1 MMQGVLDS
9 KLLGGF
15 PILPLHLPLK
25 LKSILFFLF
34 PKVNCHRD
42 VINCLLDNGA
52 NVNKLNDEGLSVL
65 AACHVLFYTKHTW
78 KDNIAENIPHENL
91 FNCIQEDGQKGIYIH
106 RNYRQS
112 ASVEDAKMET
122 NSESG
127 EVDVNSDDEFV
138 ANCTENENNQGE
150 SNDQRTYKIIEF
162 NDRKSGNKDES
173 GHELENNLSNNL
185 KSKLDLKKNGFM
197 KDFQKQGM
205 EIIIDSSVENVLDSG
220 MLTPNSNASVT
231 HENVG
236 DKTSKLNIMN
246 PSLFSMMSAVSSTRQ
261 LTESG
266 DDLRSENSMEQNKQ
280 VLLAVQR

>member
-1 MMQGVLDS
+1 M
-9 KLLGGF
+9 
-15 PILPLHLPLK
+15 
-25 LKSILFFLF
+25 
-34 PKVNCHRD
+34 
-42 VINCLLDNGA
+42 
-52 NVNKLNDEGLSVL
+52 NKLNDEGLSVL

-112 ASVEDAKMET
+112 AAVQDAKMET

-127 EVDVNSDDEFV
+127 EVDVNSNDEFV
-138 ANCTENENNQGE
+138 ANCTESENNQVQ
-150 SNDQRTYKIIEF
+150 SNDQRTYKVIEF

-197 KDFQKQGM
+197 KDFEKQGM

-220 MLTPNSNASVT
+220 MLTPNSNASVA
-231 HENVG
+231 HDNVG

>member
-1 MMQGVLDS
+1 M
-9 KLLGGF
+9 
-15 PILPLHLPLK
+15 
-25 LKSILFFLF
+25 
-34 PKVNCHRD
+34 
-42 VINCLLDNGA
+42 LDNGA

-91 FNCIQEDGQKGIYIH
+91 FNCVQEDRQKGIYIH
-106 RNYRQS
+106 RNYRQN
-112 ASVEDAKMET
+112 AAVEDAKIET
-122 NSESG
+122 ISSESG
-127 EVDVNSDDEFV
+127 EVDINSEDEFV
-138 ANCTENENNQGE
+138 ENCTERENNQVEG
-150 SNDQRTYKIIEF
+150 NDQRTYKVIEF
-162 NDRKSGNKDES
+162 KDRKFGNKDKPS
-173 GHELENNLSNNL
+173 HELEKNLSNNL
-185 KSKLDLKKNGFM
+185 KLDLKKNGFM
-197 KDFQKQGM
+197 KDIEKQGM

-231 HENVG
+231 HDNVV
-236 DKTSKLNIMN
+236 DKTSKLSLMD

>member
-1 MMQGVLDS
+1 M
-9 KLLGGF
+9 
-15 PILPLHLPLK
+15 
-25 LKSILFFLF
+25 
-34 PKVNCHRD
+34 
-42 VINCLLDNGA
+42 
-52 NVNKLNDEGLSVL
+52 NKLNDEGLSVL

-78 KDNIAENIPHENL
+78 KDNIAENIPRENL

-112 ASVEDAKMET
+112 AAVQDAKMET

-127 EVDVNSDDEFV
+127 EVDVNSNDEFV
-138 ANCTENENNQGE
+138 ANCTESENNQVQ
-150 SNDQRTYKIIEF
+150 SNDQRTYKVIEF

-197 KDFQKQGM
+197 KDFEKQGM

-220 MLTPNSNASVT
+220 MLTPNSNASVA
-231 HENVG
+231 HDNVG